1 MLRRVN
7 LRAWFDEA
15 LAAPREML
23 GNRDLR
29 RLQLANLGSVLGN
42 WAYVV
47 GLAVYAYGEGGAGL
61 VGLVTVIRMVPAALA
76 GPFVSVLGDRFS
88 RRGTMIGADVLRA
101 VMLVVAGVAIAA
113 DGPVWAVLTLVTL
126 TNVTAMAFR
135 PAYQAILPGLSR
147 TPEELTAANVATS
160 TINSV
165 GAVVGPA
172 IGGLLLAVSGTAAV
186 FALNGASFLWSAAL
200 VLAVHEPERTVP
212 IRPVKNPVGADALA
226 GMAALFGDRR
236 RRLLTLLYV
245 AQAIVA
251 GTIQVFAVV
260 TVLELVG
267 ADESVV
273 GLITAASGVGGLIGG
288 ALVLALVVRY
298 RLSTLFLLGLALYGA
313 PLAVVGG
320 FPELAVA
327 FAVFPLAG
335 LANTLVDVPATTLM
349 QRLVPDEMLS
359 RAFGALNSL
368 LIGALAVGALL
379 APALVDAIGARWALV
394 VFGLALP
401 ILALLGARRL
411 RDIDSA
417 ADAPAATE
425 LFRQVPL
432 FALLPETALERLAAG
447 SEVVRV
453 PAGEVVFREGDA
465 GDRFYVIAD
474 GEVEIAGKAF
484 GPGEAFGEIAL
495 LRDVP
500 RTATVTAR
508 SDVVLRTVAR
518 EPFVEVVTGHEP
530 VSAAAEEVISARLS
544 G

>member
-1 MLRRVN
+1 MSS
-7 LRAWFDEA
+7 LRAWFDES

-88 RRGTMIGADVLRA
+88 RRGTMIGADALRA
-101 VMLVVAGVAIAA
+101 LMLLAAAATIAA
-113 DGPVWAVLTLVTL
+113 DGPVWVVLTLVTT
-126 TNVTAMAFR
+126 TNITAMAFR

-172 IGGLLLAVSGTAAV
+172 IGGLLLAVSSTAAV

-200 VLAVHEPERTVP
+200 VLAVREPERTAGTRP
-212 IRPVKNPVGADALA
+212 IRSPVGADAVAGLA
-226 GMAALFGDRR
+226 SLFGDGR
-236 RRLLTLLYV
+236 RRLLTLLYF
-245 AQAIVA
+245 AQAVVA
-251 GTIQVFAVV
+251 GTVQVFVVV
-260 TVLELVG
+260 TVIEVVG

-273 GLITAASGVGGLIGG
+273 GLITAASGIGGLIGG
-288 ALVLALVVRY
+288 ALVLALVVRQ
-298 RLSTLFLLGLALYGA
+298 RLSSLFVVGLALYGA

-320 FPELAVA
+320 VPELAVA
-327 FAVFPLAG
+327 FVVFPLAG
-335 LANTLVDVPATTLM
+335 MANTLVDVPATTLM
-349 QRLVPDEMLS
+349 QRLVPDEILS
-359 RAFGALNSL
+359 RAFGALHSL

-379 APALVDAIGARWALV
+379 APLLVDALGPRWALV
-394 VFGLALP
+394 AVGLSLP
-401 ILALLGARRL
+401 TLAVLAGRGL
-411 RDIDSA
+411 REVERA
-417 ADAPAATE
+417 ADVPSATA
-425 LFRQVPL
+425 LFRAVPL
-432 FALLPETALERLAAG
+432 FAMLPEPVVERLAAG
-447 SEVVRV
+447 SEAIRV
-453 PAGEVVFREGDA
+453 PAGEVVFREGDP
-465 GDRFYVIAD
+465 GDRFYVIED
-474 GEVEIAGKAF
+474 GEVEIAGKIF
-484 GPGEAFGEIAL
+484 GPGESFGEIAL

-508 SDVVLRTVAR
+508 TDVVLRAIRRDEFVAA
-518 EPFVEVVTGHEP
+518 VTGQAE
-530 VSAAAEEVISARLS
+530 AAEAADALIASRLAPA
-544 G
+544 